1 MRFFLPIIYLPL
13 LLVSCRPAEL
23 PPVAVAPPPLN
34 LPASVQKLK
43 PEQVLAMRKSTPDLI
58 IIDLRENGEIKLDG
72 RLAGTTHFVDYLN
85 TTAFNE
91 LVAKLDPTKPFLL
104 CCALGGRSQHAA
116 ADMSAKGFKN
126 LMILDGGFDAWLRA
140 GQGMDK

>member
-1 MRFFLPIIYLPL
+1 MRVLFLILSLPVL
-13 LLVSCRPAEL
+13 LASCRPAEL
-23 PPVAVAPPPLN
+23 PLVAVAPPPLN
-34 LPASVQKLK
+34 LPVSVQKLK
-43 PEQVLAMRKSTPDLI
+43 PEQVLAMRQSTPDLI

-85 TTAFNE
+85 TTAFHE
-91 LVAKLDPTKPFLL
+91 LLAKLDPAKPCLL
-104 CCALGGRSQHAA
+104 CCALGGRAQHAA

-140 GQGMDK
+140 GQGMEE

>member
-1 MRFFLPIIYLPL
+1 MRFLLPILSLPL

-23 PPVAVAPPPLN
+23 APVAVAPPPLK
-34 LPASVQKLK
+34 LPVSVQKLK
-43 PEQVLAMRKSTPDLI
+43 PEQVLAIRQSTPDLI

-91 LVAKLDPTKPFLL
+91 LVAKLDPTKPCLL
-104 CCALGGRSQHAA
+104 CCALGGRAQHAA

-140 GQGMDK
+140 GQATEK